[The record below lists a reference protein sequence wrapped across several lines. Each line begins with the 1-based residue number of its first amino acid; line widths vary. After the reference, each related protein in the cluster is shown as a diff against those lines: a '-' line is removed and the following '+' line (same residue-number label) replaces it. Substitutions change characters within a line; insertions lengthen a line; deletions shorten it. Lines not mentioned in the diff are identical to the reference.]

1 MVYTA
6 DLKSAAYGI
15 EGSSPS
21 SRTNPIFNML
31 SSSPDRGTFQ
41 ISGQLEKVKTGET
54 TAESAQSMIEFYQ
67 SHQAQMRERETD
79 PKWQDYN
86 MEFDLRNTPWIVA
99 KVRASEGYAQNL
111 YAAMCN
117 REFQKNEVWPLL
129 KDQHWSCS
137 WRYAGGIIADMRG
150 EGDYIDWYCSGIQGM
165 DDDQFQDLDDES
177 KQRYLYMKNNF
188 VGESVVTN
196 EIEQDLQK
204 LGWIVLPHQETR

>member
-21 SRTNPIFNML
+21 SRTNLIFNML
-31 SSSPDRGTFQ
+31 SSSPDRNTFQ
-41 ISGQLEKVKTGET
+41 KEQYIERCKEEGKVPNKAYIKMYE
-54 TAESAQSMIEFYQ
+54 QHKIDKL
-67 SHQAQMRERETD
+67 EREED
-79 PKWQDYN
+79 LAWQKDN
-86 MEFDLRNTPWIVA
+86 MEYDLRGTDWIVA

-129 KDQHWSCS
+129 KGHHWSCS
-137 WRYAGGIIADMRG
+137 WRYAGGIVADMRG

-165 DDDQFQDLDDES
+165 DNNQFQDLDDES
-177 KQRYLYMKNNF
+177 KKRYLYMKNNF
-188 VGESVVTN
+188 VGESVVTD
-196 EIEQDLQK
+196 EIRQDLLK
-204 LGWIVLPHQETR
+204 LGWIVIDDNELL